1 MTNSVQAG
9 DILLFEAP
17 QESLLSRCIA
27 ALTNSTV
34 SHAAVFCGNGK
45 IIEMGSSGIMANK
58 IKFEAGSQN
67 TYAMRLAKSP
77 DPAPIVT
84 NAEKY
89 LKQEVNY
96 DYVSL
101 FILCGLIIYREH
113 HPTEKWQKV
122 ANLAMRIGL
131 KKLDQLLNQQFKK
144 GSKPVMMCSQL
155 AYQCYLD
162 SGKNYRIKFKQS
174 LLQDQD
180 RVSANGSACI
190 ADLLGELPNSE
201 EVDTA
206 FETKPVV
213 EISNDKLAK
222 KMLEA
227 LDEEQNTNDQL
238 DQVATWSPEVL
249 NLAKQFLDTAEKW
262 LEKINPD
269 IPLESLFVT
278 PADLLEHSSN
288 LQQITEVGTKRVK

>member
-1 MTNSVQAG
+1 MTDSVQTG

-17 QESLLSRCIA
+17 QDSLLSRCIA

-45 IIEMGSSGIMANK
+45 IIEMGSSGIMENK
-58 IKFEAGSQN
+58 IQIGDEGQKAYS
-67 TYAMRLAKSP
+67 MRLSSH
-77 DPAPIVT
+77 PASGPIVS
-84 NAEKY
+84 NAKKY
-89 LKQEVNY
+89 LEQEIKY

-113 HPTEKWQKV
+113 RPTEKWQKT
-122 ANLAMRIGL
+122 ANLALRLGL
-131 KKLDQLLNQQFKK
+131 KKLDQLLNRQLKK
-144 GSKPVMMCSQL
+144 DKKPVMMCSQL
-155 AYQCYLD
+155 AYQSYLD
-162 SGKNYRIKFKQS
+162 SGKDYRIKFNQS
-174 LLQDQD
+174 LLQGQD
-180 RVSANGSACI
+180 KGTMDAQPRI
-190 ADLLGELPNSE
+190 ADLLDEMSNSVELDL
-201 EVDTA
+201 VQQA
-206 FETKPVV
+206 ETVT

-222 KMLEA
+222 KMLNAFE
-227 LDEEQNTNDQL
+227 DEQNTNDQM
-238 DQVATWSPEVL
+238 DQAAAWSPQVL

-288 LQQITEVGTKRVK
+288 LEQVAELAVKRVK